1 MSQDLSKYALR
12 KEIPYIDEKGE
23 LRHRPALAWAEMGPD
38 GIIVL
43 DLNKMP
49 NETYLCPPF
58 DVIEEE
64 SRTVYQA
71 WVAEMDKFILRANY
85 SIEEMGDTWIT
96 VSRSDGV
103 RFKLIGWIAK
113 QVLVDLAGYPE
124 GVDLAEFITLMLLR
138 MAERHPEKFQDPDKA
153 AVKYS
158 GSIIMLLGLLHNEAG
173 LVLVEKAS

>member
-1 MSQDLSKYALR
+1 MGQDLSKYALR

-23 LRHRPALAWAEMGPD
+23 LRYRPALAYAEMESD
-38 GIIVL
+38 GTIVL
-43 DLNKMP
+43 DLNKAP
-49 NETYLCPPF
+49 KEAFLCPPF

-64 SRTVYQA
+64 TRTVYQA
-71 WVAEMDKFILRANY
+71 WIAEMDKFILHANY
-85 SIEEMGDTWIT
+85 SIEEVADTWIT

-113 QVLVDLAGYPE
+113 QALVDLAGYPE
-124 GVDLAEFITLMLLR
+124 GVDLAEFTTLMLLR